1 MSSRNIDH
9 LFDVWLNKPGPFR
22 YRITTH
28 LMFWSCFVIYEVVIL
43 GMVSGQY
50 SQRFVISL
58 IELPVKMAAT
68 YFTLYVLID
77 RFLITR
83 KYGLFIIFLL
93 LSMIGFGLIF
103 RIVSYYIV
111 YPAYFPEGLAIP
123 LFYLPKILIYIFNY
137 IYSLVAIVASFH
149 LSKLWYKHQRN
160 AMLLEQTAKEL
171 EKEKLAAELKL
182 LKSQINPHFLFNT
195 LNNLYALTLNHSDK
209 SPEVVYKLS
218 QLMSYMLYDS
228 NQAEVSLVKEV
239 EYIQNYIALE
249 KIRYSNLDISMNVFD
264 ELKDVRI
271 APLLI
276 LPFVENSFKHGASN
290 QLSNGFIRIDIAVQA
305 QTLTIKVENS
315 KTDPEMPK
323 HTSGIGL
330 KNLKK
335 RLELIYAGRYTLQ
348 ILDEEDVYLVVLKID
363 GVKMVES
370 NKSMNKN
377 KPIENEV
384 SYR

>member
-1 MSSRNIDH
+1 MSSKNIHHVLDA
-9 LFDVWLNKPGPFR
+9 WLDKPGPFR
-22 YRITTH
+22 YRAFGHI
-28 LMFWSCFVIYEVVIL
+28 LFWTCFVIYEVLIWGLIDNDYSRRL
-43 GMVSGQY
+43 G
-50 SQRFVISL
+50 FSL
-58 IELPVKMAAT
+58 IELPIKLIAT

-77 RFLITR
+77 RLLITR
-83 KYGLFIIFLL
+83 KYGLFVISLL
-93 LSMIGFGLIF
+93 VSMMVTGIAF
-103 RIVSYYIV
+103 RMVSYYVI
-111 YPAYFPEGLAIP
+111 YPIYYTGGLSLP
-123 LFYLPKILIYIFNY
+123 LFYPPKILIYTFQT
-137 IYSLVAIVASFH
+137 YSLVAIVASFH
-149 LSKLWYKHQRN
+149 LSKHWYRHQQS

-228 NQAEVSLVKEV
+228 NQSEVSLEKEV

-264 ELKDVRI
+264 ELRDVRI

-290 QLSNGFIRIDIAVQA
+290 QLSSGFIRIDISVQEL
-305 QTLTIKVENS
+305 TLVIKVENS
-315 KTDPEMPK
+315 KVDPEIPRRP
-323 HTSGIGL
+323 SGIGL
-330 KNLKK
+330 QNLRK
-335 RLELIYAGRYTLQ
+335 RLALIYPERHTLQ
-348 ILDEEDVYLVVLKID
+348 ILDEEDVYLVVLKIE
-363 GVKMVES
+363 GVKMIES
-370 NKSMNKN
+370 NRVVKQNKQV
-377 KPIENEV
+377 ENEV